1 MNGLNKNFINDYKIL
16 NTAIIGIECEFFSNY
31 SYIKTLE
38 LLNLEFDP
46 IEIWGINKYHSD
58 FHVTENIF
66 KIEPDYSGGSEMIEL
81 ITGPMP

>member
-46 IEIWGINKYHSD
+46 IEI
-58 FHVTENIF
+58 
-66 KIEPDYSGGSEMIEL
+66 
-81 ITGPMP
+81 